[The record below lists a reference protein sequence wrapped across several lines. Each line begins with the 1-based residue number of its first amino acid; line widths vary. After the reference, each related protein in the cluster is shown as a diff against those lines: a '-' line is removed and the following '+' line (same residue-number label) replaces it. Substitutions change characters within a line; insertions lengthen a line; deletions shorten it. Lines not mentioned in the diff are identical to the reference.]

1 MGKTESILLCSDL
14 HCGSSLALWPRNHR
28 HTDGVHQLASYQ
40 EWLLDRWNEMVEGL
54 PRLDAVIINGDLL
67 DGENN
72 KGSGRG
78 CITSDP
84 ADQAQAAVVLLS
96 ALRKKCRQM
105 WLTRG
110 TPYHE
115 GASHEGLELVGSELK
130 CERWGAG
137 NRYSDLVL
145 ERSWRG
151 HIINA
156 THHQTTGFIWALGA
170 ASRMAAFASVA
181 EADKGLPRADVI
193 VRSHTHTDGIAFVN
207 GRWVIMTPCWSFVT
221 PYAIKKQEYYR
232 ATATNALGAVLLTD
246 TDGTLSVKPLRYVI
260 PKGDVLPL

>member
-1 MGKTESILLCSDL
+1 MAD
-14 HCGSSLALWPRNHR
+14 
-28 HTDGVHQLASYQ
+28 
-40 EWLLDRWNEMVEGL
+40 L

-67 DGENN
+67 DGENVQ
-72 KGSGRG
+72 GAGRG

-84 ADQAQAAVVLLS
+84 ADQARAAVVLLTP
-96 ALRKKCRQM
+96 LRKKCQKM
-105 WLTRG
+105 YLVRG

-130 CERWGAG
+130 CEKWGAAG
-137 NRYSDLVL
+137 RYSDLVL
-145 ERSWRG
+145 ERTWRG
-151 HIINA
+151 HTINA

-181 EADKGLPRADVI
+181 EADKGIPRADIV

-207 GRWVIMTPCWSFVT
+207 GRWVILTPCWSFVT

-232 ATATNALGAVLLTD
+232 ATATNALGAVVVTD
-246 TDGTLSVKPLRYVI
+246 DAGTLSVKPIRYVI
-260 PKGDVLPL
+260 PQGEVKAL